1 MEIENKELFNK
12 ACEEGW
18 EEYLEDGINN
28 DRKQIFKRGFKEGL
42 EWLMTEIM
50 ILKCTEKSS
59 KLFIESIKKLE
70 KEIFDYV
77 SE

>member
-1 MEIENKELFNK
+1 METDNKELFNK

-28 DRKQIFKRGFKEGL
+28 DPKKIFKRGFKEGL
-42 EWLMTEIM
+42 EWLMIEIM
-50 ILKCTEKSS
+50 ILKSTEKSS

-70 KEIFDYV
+70 KDIFDYV